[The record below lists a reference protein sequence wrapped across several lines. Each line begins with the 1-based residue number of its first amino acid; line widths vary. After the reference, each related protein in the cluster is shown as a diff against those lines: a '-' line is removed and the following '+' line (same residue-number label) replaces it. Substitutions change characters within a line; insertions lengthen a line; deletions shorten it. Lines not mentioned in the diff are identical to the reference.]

1 MTPIMFIILGTGN
14 NSNGQP
20 IELIPVCGNM
30 ECHLDDKLS
39 GKPDFGP

>member
-1 MTPIMFIILGTGN
+1 MFIIFGTRN

-20 IELIPVCGNM
+20 TEFIPVCGYI